1 MEFNQNYE
9 KLFFNYSLVNPKYL
23 LVTRD
28 GFYSSKELDI
38 LAYLAKK
45 FYDRFKETPSRE
57 QMRLLVQNSSKAKDV
72 ITDSMID
79 LVFESNISDFDQEWL
94 QRTAESWIK
103 WRAFDRSLLDGIEY
117 VKTSKVSPENV
128 DNVIGKFKDIIT
140 ERNRLNFDK
149 DLGLDFF
156 NPDHHYQNPEDKIA
170 SGKNFVDAVCSGGY
184 DKASLVVYAG
194 EQNIGKSIWLAG
206 DAANFVRMG
215 YNTAF
220 ITAEMKATKVI
231 KRVGANLL
239 DITMSEY
246 GVKSKDK
253 NYISRKL
260 QTVGTG
266 VMPPGKLFIKKFPT
280 SQATVIDIENYLRD
294 VEDTVGI
301 KLNAIV
307 IDYINILS
315 NYRNPNG
322 DNTYM
327 KIKQLAED
335 LRGMADRNNWLIIT
349 ATQIKRSGYD
359 SSDISMDDIAESAG
373 LSHTADMIYGIIQDA
388 IMHSNREYWLKI
400 LKIRDGEG
408 KNTKCRFDIDYD
420 YMRLTESTDIRGNN
434 TNTQ

>member
-9 KLFFNYSLVNPKYL
+9 KVFFNYSLVNPKYL
-23 LVTRD
+23 TITRE
-28 GFYSSKELDI
+28 GFYSNRELDA

-45 FYDRFKETPSRE
+45 FYDKFRETPSKE
-57 QMRLLVQNSSKAKDV
+57 QMKLLVQNSNKSKDIV
-72 ITDSMID
+72 TDSLVD
-79 LVFESNISDFDQEWL
+79 LIYESNIADYDMEWL

-103 WRAFDRSLLDGIEY
+103 WRAFDNSLLDGIEFI
-117 VKTSKVSPENV
+117 KSSKVNTDNV
-128 DNVIGKFKDIIT
+128 DSIINKFKELIT
-140 ERNRLNFDK
+140 DRNRINFDK

-156 NPDHHYQNPEDKIA
+156 NPEHHFQNPEDKIA
-170 SGKNFVDAVCSGGY
+170 SGKNFVDAVTSGGY
-184 DKASLVVYAG
+184 DKCSLVVYAG
-194 EQNIGKSIWLAG
+194 EQNIGKSIWLAN
-206 DAANFVRMG
+206 DASNFVRMG
-215 YNTAF
+215 CNTAF
-220 ITAEMKATKVI
+220 VTAEMKASKVI
-231 KRVGANLL
+231 KRIGANLL

-246 GVKSKDK
+246 DAHSADK
-253 NYISRKL
+253 NFISRKL
-260 QTVGTG
+260 QNVGTG
-266 VMPPGKLFIKKFPT
+266 LMPPGKLFIKKFPT
-280 SQATVIDIENYLRD
+280 SQATVLDIENYLID
-294 VEDTVGI
+294 VEETAGI

-327 KIKQLAED
+327 KIKQIAED

-388 IMHSNREYWLKI
+388 IMHSNYEYWLKI

-408 KNTKCRFDIDYD
+408 KNTKCKFDVNYD
-420 YMRLTESTDIRGNN
+420 YMRLTETDEIKGSTRA
-434 TNTQ
+434 T

>member
-1 MEFNQNYE
+1 MDFNQNYE

-23 LVTRD
+23 AVTRD
-28 GFYSSKELDI
+28 GFYSNKELDI
-38 LAYLAKK
+38 LAFLAKK
-45 FYDRFKETPSRE
+45 FHDKFKQAPSKD
-57 QMRLLVQNSSKAKDV
+57 QLKLLAQNSIKGKD
-72 ITDSMID
+72 ISDNLID
-79 LVFESNISDFDQEWL
+79 LIFDSNMKEYDDEWL

-103 WRAFDRSLLDGIEY
+103 WRSFDNSLLDGIEFI
-117 VKTSKVSPENV
+117 KSSKVNPDNV
-128 DNVIGKFKDIIT
+128 DSIITKFKELIID
-140 ERNRLNFDK
+140 RNRINFDK

-156 NPDHHYQNPEDKIA
+156 NPAHHYQNPEDKIA
-170 SGKNFVDAVCSGGY
+170 SGKNFVDSVTSGGY
-184 DKASLVVYAG
+184 DKCSLVVYAG

-206 DAANFVRMG
+206 DASNFVRMG

-220 ITAEMKATKVI
+220 ITAEMKASKVV
-231 KRVGANLL
+231 KRIGANLL

-246 GVKSKDK
+246 DANSSDV

-260 QTVGTG
+260 QHVGTG
-266 VMPPGKLFIKKFPT
+266 VMPPGKLFVKKFPT
-280 SQATVIDIENYLRD
+280 SQATVLDIENYLKD
-294 VEDTVGI
+294 VEEIAGI

-327 KIKQLAED
+327 KIKQIAED
-335 LRGMADRNNWLIIT
+335 LRGMADRNNWLIVT

-388 IMHSNREYWLKI
+388 VMHSNFEYWLKI

-408 KNTKCRFDIDYD
+408 KGSKCRFDINYD
-420 YMRLTESTDIRGNN
+420 YMRLTETDDVRGNSRP
-434 TNTQ
+434 T